1 MAEDSIRIV
10 DFWEAF
16 LSATCIRKRLHLPV
30 WFAGPKVLFC
40 DPIAPPLDIWA
51 LAYLLYNISG
61 DRRLFASLD
70 GNRDEG
76 LVEMTRTFCRLPN
89 RLVEPAG
96 EMSSLPHG
104 RWTGYEGDKRT
115 SGADLRTRLKVLTH
129 GTHGGL
135 ESEEVEMLEWIL
147 HGMLKYEPGKEFWPG
162 MLCSGCRAFVEQE
175 DLRCKSLGLPRG
187 AQGSGLS

>member
-30 WFAGPKVLFC
+30 WFAGPEVLFC

-51 LAYLLYNISG
+51 LACLLSNISG

-76 LVEMTRTFCRLPN
+76 LVEMTRTFGRLPN
-89 RLVEPAG
+89 RLVESTG

-104 RWTGYEGDKRT
+104 RWGREIRGRAERT
-115 SGADLRTRLKVLTH
+115 YVPVESAYSC
-129 GTHGGL
+129 THGGL
-135 ESEEVEMLEWIL
+135 ESEEVETLEWIL

-175 DLRCKSLGLPRG
+175 DLRCKSLGLSRG